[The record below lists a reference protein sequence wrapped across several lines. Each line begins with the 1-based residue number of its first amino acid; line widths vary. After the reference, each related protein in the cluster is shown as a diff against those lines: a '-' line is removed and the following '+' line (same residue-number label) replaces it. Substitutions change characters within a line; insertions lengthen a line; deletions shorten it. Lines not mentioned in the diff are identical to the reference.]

1 MENKDALSQEEK
13 LKLQEL
19 KIAANEKNKEKKEL
33 YLKYLSLDSCS
44 DKALFLEIDYAG
56 KGTRGRTVLCLGEFA
71 MHMRSAGHKKGKFW
85 DEKLAINQEGEQS
98 FDVLMVRLRHDVS
111 GIDLTRRLMEE
122 EEAMALV
129 EGHDPK
135 SRVICHLIIYF
146 RSGGSYEINGLP
158 EEYALHIRKVIYG
171 WISHLY

>member
-1 MENKDALSQEEK
+1 MSEEEK
-13 LKLQEL
+13 IKLAGQEAD
-19 KIAANEKNKEKKEL
+19 AAAKNKEKQAG

-44 DKALFLEIDYAG
+44 DKSLFLEIDYAG
-56 KGTRGRTVLCLGEFA
+56 KGTRGRTAVCLEEFA

-85 DEKLAINQEGEQS
+85 DEKLGINKEGEQS
-98 FDVLMVRLRHDVS
+98 FDALMVRLRHDIS

-122 EEAMALV
+122 EEAMALI
-129 EGHDPK
+129 EGQDPK
-135 SRVICHLIIYF
+135 NLVVCHLVIYF

-171 WISHLY
+171 WISQLY